1 MVLTV
6 LSIIGIIAGAMSG
19 ALAAGKE
26 RMDLF
31 GVVMVGFVTALGGGT
46 VRDVFLDIHPL
57 VWIGQP
63 LYCILVVVASVVTVW
78 VARMLQY
85 FWALFLWLDALGLV
99 AFSILGAQAALNQ
112 NLGIIIALA
121 SAIITGSVGGIMR
134 DLLCDRIPLVFREEL
149 YGSVSLFVGISYVG
163 LQAAGMSSGLA
174 VSVSLIGGFAL
185 RVAAIQWKIT
195 LPVFDYQEESYYD
208 RRRALRTMLKD
219 IRWRWNKRTE
229 AETKAKQR
237 SKKNAKKKPQ
247 PEG

>member
-6 LSIIGIIAGAMSG
+6 LSIIGIIAGSMSG

-46 VRDVFLDIHPL
+46 IRDVFLDIHPL
-57 VWIGQP
+57 VWVGEP
-63 LYCILVVVASVVTVW
+63 LYCVLVVVASVITVW
-78 VARMLQY
+78 VARTLQY

-99 AFSILGAQAALNQ
+99 AFSILGAQAALHH
-112 NLGIIIALA
+112 NLGIIVAGA

-149 YGSVSLFVGISYVG
+149 YGSVSLFVGMSYVG
-163 LQAAGMSSGLA
+163 LLSAGLSSGLA
-174 VSVSLIGGFAL
+174 VTISLLSGFAL

-208 RRRALRTMLKD
+208 RRKALRTMMKD
-219 IRWRWNKRTE
+219 IRWRWNRRNE
-229 AETKAKQR
+229 AEAKAK
-237 SKKNAKKKPQ
+237 AKKRRQKPKPQ
-247 PEG
+247 L